1 MRRVRLIHLAL
12 GFAAAVL
19 APLTATAHADVE
31 DKSFTFPEVRIDATI
46 LADGSMDL
54 VEDRTFLFTGGTFS
68 VGTFGVDWPHD
79 LVEGFRV
86 SQDGAPLNVR
96 DVSSGTFF
104 QAEYDFPQFETGRQ
118 TFEIAYR
125 VRCAV
130 RVYTDRAHLYWQ
142 FVGTADAGTDHV
154 LVTVHVPGAALGSL
168 PRPDRDCPPPPAEP
182 PGNGVIETRSLR
194 PGEVLA
200 KGFGPANG
208 TFRLNDPQTVVFEVR
223 DVPAGGFVE
232 GSILMPPASVPLAFQ
247 QDHAI
252 GNREIGREPFPGE
265 KTGFWGWFASRHNR
279 HLLALWLLLGLPVFW
294 LLVVIAARVRDRMG
308 APNDVTEA
316 PEPIDPV
323 DLAVMWGKLRG
334 QTFSTTAYGTE
345 ILHLAR
351 TGVIDM
357 VPEGTVSDPT
367 DFQVRLTGEPQ
378 TDVDRDFVSFV
389 FGRDGKAAKDAKTAK
404 DASPARPDEPVWA
417 SAGDAPVSLNSLRHK
432 GGSRRFKKW
441 SNDLTAR
448 MKARLGRVPKQEKRF
463 GKRLIAWSALGGTA
477 AGIALSVSGGDV
489 AGLPQLFIWEA
500 ILLGGGLA
508 LAVPPRLD
516 PEFRARMAPWRGF
529 RKYLKDFSSLPD
541 APALAVVIWERYLE
555 YAAALGVA
563 KEVAEQVGSL
573 VPVERLPS
581 PWPGAPGGANAL
593 VWVSAFHTASRIPPS
608 SAVSSSSSS
617 SHGISSFSS
626 SGGSFSGGGGGG
638 GGGTHAGAR

>member
-1 MRRVRLIHLAL
+1 MICIRRMLVAAAL
-12 GFAAAVL
+12 GVAALAVFAG
-19 APLTATAHADVE
+19 TARADVE
-31 DKSFTFPEVRIDATI
+31 PKSFTFPEVRIDATI

-54 VEDRTFLFTGGTFS
+54 VEDRTFLLSGGTFS
-68 VGTFGVDWPHD
+68 VGTFGIDWPHD

-86 SQDGAPLNVR
+86 SQGAPLNVR
-96 DVSSGTFF
+96 DVSSGEFF
-104 QAEYDFPQFETGRQ
+104 QAEYDFPQPETGRQ

-130 RVYTDRAHLYWQ
+130 RVYTDEAHLYWQ

-154 LVTVHVPGAALGSL
+154 LVTVHVPGAALGEV
-168 PRPDRDCPPPPAEP
+168 PRADHDCPPPPAEP
-182 PGNGVIETRSLR
+182 PASGVVEARKLR

-200 KGFGPANG
+200 KAFGPENG
-208 TFRLNDPQTVVFEVR
+208 TFRVTDPQTVVFEVR
-223 DVPAGGFVE
+223 DVPPDGFVE

-247 QDHAI
+247 QDHPI
-252 GNREIGREPFPGE
+252 GDDELGREPIPGQ
-265 KTGFWGWFASRHNR
+265 KTGFWGWFSSAHNR

-294 LLVVIAARVRDRMG
+294 LLVVIAARIHDRVG
-308 APNDVTEA
+308 VPDDVTQP

-351 TGVIDM
+351 TGIIDM
-357 VPEGTVSDPT
+357 VPEGTVSDPK
-367 DFQVRLTGEPQ
+367 DFQVRLVGSPQ

-389 FGRDGKAAKDAKTAK
+389 FGKDVKDTRDPA
-404 DASPARPDEPVWA
+404 PARSDQPAWA
-417 SAGDAPVSLNSLRHK
+417 SSKDGRVSLNSLRHK

-448 MKARLGRVPKQEKRF
+448 MKSRLGRVPREQKRF
-463 GKRLIAWSALGGTA
+463 AKRLIAWSALGGTV
-477 AGIALSVSGGDV
+477 AGIALSVSAGDIP
-489 AGLPQLFIWEA
+489 GLPQVFIWEA

-508 LAVPPRLD
+508 LAVPPKLD

-529 RKYLKDFSSLPD
+529 RCYLKDFSSIPD
-541 APALAVVIWERYLE
+541 APALAVVIWEQYLE
-555 YAAALGVA
+555 YASALGVA
-563 KEVAEQVGSL
+563 REVAQQVGSL
-573 VPVERLPS
+573 VPLERLPS
-581 PWPGAPGGANAL
+581 PWPGAPTGAGAL
-593 VWVSAFHTASRIPPS
+593 GWMFAFHNVSSVPPS

-617 SHGISSFSS
+617 SSGISSFSS